1 MARAGDIQHANPVC
15 LQPLPKRCRLDAF
28 LQRPLLHFGNLCVA
42 DDLITFSITDDSSC
56 PPLGRMARL
65 IADFDDFL
73 GHKNDGH
80 PGSEVL

>member
-1 MARAGDIQHANPVC
+1 MT
-15 LQPLPKRCRLDAF
+15 F
-28 LQRPLLHFGNLCVA
+28 
-42 DDLITFSITDDSSC
+42 ITFSITDDSSC

-80 PGSEVL
+80 PGPKVL